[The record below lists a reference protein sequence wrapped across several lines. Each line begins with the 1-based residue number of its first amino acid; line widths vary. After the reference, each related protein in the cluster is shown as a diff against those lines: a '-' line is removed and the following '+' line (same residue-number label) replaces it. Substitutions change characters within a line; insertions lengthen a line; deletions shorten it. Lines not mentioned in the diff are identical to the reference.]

1 MVPEELIEVKRVA
14 RAAGRIL
21 MRYYRALDTV
31 EWKSPGDPV
40 TVADREANDFI
51 VEELRRLFPEDAILS
66 EEMADTGD
74 RLTQRRV
81 WMIDP
86 MDGTREFIEHRPDF
100 AVQIGL
106 IVDGTPTLGVVYQ
119 PITDKLFFAERG
131 RQAFLENGGNTT
143 RLHVSKESTSSQ
155 MAIVLSRSHRSGRVD
170 LIAQEFGIR
179 HSLRM
184 GGVGLKVGLICE
196 GQAHLYLHLGNKTH
210 VWDTCAPEAI
220 LTEAGGRMTDAFG
233 DPLQYTRAEVTNPH
247 GVIASTGL
255 IHDRVLAVVHRV
267 LFR

>member
-14 RAAGRIL
+14 RAAGVIL
-21 MRYYRALDTV
+21 MRYYRALDAI
-31 EWKSPGDPV
+31 EWKAPGDPV

-51 VEELRRLFPEDAILS
+51 VSELRRLFPNDAILS
-66 EEMADTGD
+66 EEMADTAD

-106 IVDGTPTLGVVYQ
+106 VVDGTPTLGVVYQ
-119 PITDKLFFAERG
+119 PTTDKLFFAAQG
-131 RQAFLENGGNTT
+131 HQAFLENRGKTT
-143 RLHVSKESTSSQ
+143 RLHVSKEPAAAQ
-155 MAIVLSRSHRSGRVD
+155 MTIALSRSHRSGRVD

-179 HSLRM
+179 HSVRM

-196 GQAHLYLHLGNKTH
+196 GQAHLYL
-210 VWDTCAPEAI
+210 
-220 LTEAGGRMTDAFG
+220 
-233 DPLQYTRAEVTNPH
+233 
-247 GVIASTGL
+247 
-255 IHDRVLAVVHRV
+255 
-267 LFR
+267 